1 MATQLARPVPEPS
14 TYDDDFYGWCL
25 EQAAL
30 VRAGRLSELDRENV
44 AEELESL
51 GKEQARSLESSY
63 RVLLLHLLKWRY
75 QHRKRTRSW
84 AGTIVRE
91 RINAARRLTDNRGL
105 EQHKRRLFAEA
116 YSGARREAAAETG
129 LAVATFPPECPFT
142 FEQAL
147 DDEFWPEAA
156 TA

>member
-1 MATQLARPVPEPS
+1 MATQLARPAPEPS

-30 VRAGRLSELDRENV
+30 VRAGQLGELDRENV

-51 GKEQARSLESSY
+51 GNEQAHALRSAY
-63 RVLLLHLLKWRY
+63 RVLLIHLLKWQY
-75 QHRKRTRSW
+75 QPGKRSRSW
-84 AGTIVRE
+84 AASIIRE
-91 RINAARRLTDNRGL
+91 RGNAEERLAGNRGL
-105 EQHKRRLFAEA
+105 EKHKRRLLAEA
-116 YSGARREAAAETG
+116 YGRARREAAAETG
-129 LAVATFPPECPFT
+129 LALAIFPTDCPFT

-156 TA
+156 P